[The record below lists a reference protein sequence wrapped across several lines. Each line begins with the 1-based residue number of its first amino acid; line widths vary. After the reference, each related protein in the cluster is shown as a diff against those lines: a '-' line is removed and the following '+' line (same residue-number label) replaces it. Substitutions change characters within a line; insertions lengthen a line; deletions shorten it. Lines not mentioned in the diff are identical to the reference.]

1 MHLRAIPQWLVLT
14 SLVFMLSGCA
24 ATMDFFNK
32 GPVRENRTERRFA
45 VISNDESIENVT
57 TVNIRKANLKL
68 RQSHINVV
76 CFNGVV
82 LLLGQVPNEELRQ
95 KAAEVASNV
104 KDVRQVN
111 NALTTD
117 PQTSGAVRMYDSWLT
132 TKVKSKLLFTPDI
145 DSDSIKVITEN
156 GVVYLMGLIR
166 QRDAERVASI
176 AQRTDG
182 AQRIVKAF
190 EYVD

>member
-1 MHLRAIPQWLVLT
+1 MRLRAFQHLLLVS
-14 SLVFMLSGCA
+14 SLLLLLGGCA

-32 GPVRENRTERRFA
+32 GPVREDKTERRFA
-45 VISNDESIENVT
+45 VIVNDENIENVT
-57 TVNIRKANLKL
+57 LVNIRKAHMKL
-68 RQSHINVV
+68 RKSHVSVV
-76 CFNGVV
+76 SYNGVV
-82 LLLGQVPNEELRQ
+82 LLVGQVPDEDLRQ

-117 PQTSGAVRMYDSWLT
+117 PQVSAAVRMYDSWLT
-132 TKVKSKLLFTPDI
+132 TKVKTKLLFAPDI

-156 GVVYLMGLIR
+156 GVVYLMGLMR
-166 QRDAERVASI
+166 QREADRVATI
-176 AQRTDG
+176 AQRTG
-182 AQRIVKAF
+182 GTQRIVKAF